1 MILESKIQNSVNFN
15 SKEIE
20 ESKQVILLGITINN
34 LINFNGHIDNIC
46 LTTNN
51 KLHAFQRI
59 RNSLAGILQTLT
71 FAMHNFL
78 WLDIVLAVKSAKL
91 SNVAMLVLLGIRR
104 NVS

>member
-1 MILESKIQNSVNFN
+1 MIFESKIQNSVNFN

-34 LINFNGHIDNIC
+34 LLIFNGHIDNIC
-46 LTTNN
+46 LTTNI

-59 RNSLAGILQTLT
+59 KNSLAGILQTLT
-71 FAMHNFL
+71 FALHNFV

-91 SNVAMLVLLGIRR
+91 SNVAMLVLLDIRR